1 MQVRASALRREE
13 TGETHVSQRQLGK
26 RTGALCLGIGR
37 LGIAKM
43 SVLPKMNCQFNT
55 TPKKKSDKLIL
66 KFIWNCKRLRNS
78 TNYIENENKIRFILT
93 SKFKIKYGINIM
105 L

>member
-1 MQVRASALRREE
+1 M
-13 TGETHVSQRQLGK
+13 
-26 RTGALCLGIGR
+26 GIGR

-55 TPKKKSDKLIL
+55 TPKKIPTGFFLVESDKLIL